1 VSASAVTGIVVV
13 IVGLSVFGGFLG
25 GGLDLSGLL
34 LLAVLGVAVV
44 AAARGGRVPGVPG
57 ADWVGGVPSSP
68 PPPTG
73 AGAPVYSTPVPPGG
87 GQSRADPYGRRPG
100 TAYAPPRPPTPPP
113 GGPPVDQ
120 PAPRPPRERSVL
132 GLLTVSVAVLVTG
145 ALLAWG
151 LWTGSGMH
159 ARAVVAIALAVVG
172 AGLVV
177 STLAGRARWLIP
189 LGIALSLV
197 LVVAASYDLPV
208 RGGVGERVWAPRSDA
223 EVDSPYRLGVGEARL
238 DLGAVDPVGTLDVN
252 ASLGVGHLIVLVPAD
267 VDLTVRAEAGVGEV
281 DLPDGPPTT
290 GFGAERR
297 WTDPAV
303 GTSAG
308 EMVLDLRV
316 GMGEVEVR
324 RAAS

>member
-1 VSASAVTGIVVV
+1 M
-13 IVGLSVFGGFLG
+13 
-25 GGLDLSGLL
+25 
-34 LLAVLGVAVV
+34 
-44 AAARGGRVPGVPG
+44 
-57 ADWVGGVPSSP
+57 
-68 PPPTG
+68 
-73 AGAPVYSTPVPPGG
+73 
-87 GQSRADPYGRRPG
+87 
-100 TAYAPPRPPTPPP
+100 
-113 GGPPVDQ
+113 DQ